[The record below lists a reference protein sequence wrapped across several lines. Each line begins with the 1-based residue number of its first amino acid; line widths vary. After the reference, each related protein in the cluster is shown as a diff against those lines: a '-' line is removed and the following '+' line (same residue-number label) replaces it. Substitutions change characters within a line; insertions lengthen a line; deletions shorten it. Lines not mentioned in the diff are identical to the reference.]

1 MTAARQSEIA
11 ALRAAI
17 LATRSVR
24 IEFDQL
30 WLLWTEAAP
39 RLAGSPDQA
48 AALDAAV
55 RELYGDGTIELPVR
69 AWDRSTVPIRPRFIT
84 APSARRAQ
92 RARPWVTFPWRAQLG
107 WAASLTTLSDE
118 LFADLKAVND
128 WLGAHDGPDTPVVP
142 VRYRS
147 AEIFGREKRL
157 EQLVTT
163 VLFGPNRLTF
173 DLLACVRVPPP
184 LPAAI
189 VGAGQD
195 LLVVENSDAYWVAV
209 EALRKAG
216 GHVIG
221 AVAWGCGKSFPAQV
235 PSLSID
241 VAGRGALRGTA
252 WYWGDYDPAGAQIAT
267 AAARAAEA
275 VDVKPAVGLWSV
287 MADLPVQTAGT
298 VDWSDAVGSDWFGQ
312 DLWDRLAHVRDSR
325 GRIAQ
330 ELVPVD
336 VVAAWAAALT

>member
-1 MTAARQSEIA
+1 MTTPRESEIA

-24 IEFDQL
+24 IEFDKL

-39 RLAGSPDQA
+39 RLAGSPNQA
-48 AALDAAV
+48 AALDTAV
-55 RELYGDGTIELPVR
+55 RELCGDETIEFPVR
-69 AWDRSTVPIRPRFIT
+69 AWDRSTVPIRPRFVT
-84 APSARRAQ
+84 VPSARRAQ
-92 RARPWVTFPWRAQLG
+92 RARPWVTFPWCAQLG

-118 LFADLKAVND
+118 LFGDLKAVND
-128 WLGAHDGPDTPVVP
+128 WLGAHGSPDTPVVP

-147 AEIFGREKRL
+147 AEVFGKEKRL
-157 EQLVTT
+157 EQLATT
-163 VLFGPNRLTF
+163 VLFGPGRLTF
-173 DLLACVRVPPP
+173 DLLACVRIPPP
-184 LPAAI
+184 LPAAV
-189 VGAGQD
+189 VGAGHD
-195 LLVVENSDAYWVAV
+195 VLVVENSDAYWVAV
-209 EALRKAG
+209 EALRGAG

-235 PSLSID
+235 SSLAVDI
-241 VAGRGALRGTA
+241 AGRGAVRGTV
-252 WYWGDYDPAGAQIAT
+252 WYWGDYDPPGIEIAA

-275 VDVKPAVGLWSV
+275 VPVKPAVGLWSA

-298 VDWSDAVGSDWFGQ
+298 VDWSNADGSAWFGK

-336 VVAAWAAALT
+336 VVAVWAATVR